1 MTLYSK
7 IKLMKNYF
15 EEICTKLNDEIEIEH
30 IDIVDNS
37 HKHKKHKFFSPEKF
51 HLHLKIKSLYL
62 NSISRVNAQKMI
74 MKILKDDLSTKIH
87 AIEISIEK

>member
-1 MTLYSK
+1 M
-7 IKLMKNYF
+7 KLMKNYF
-15 EEICTKLNDEIEIEH
+15 DKICEKLNNEIEIQH

-37 HKHKKHKFFSPEKF
+37 HKHKGHKSFSPEKF

-74 MKILKDDLSTKIH
+74 MKVLKDDLNTKIH
-87 AIEISIEK
+87 ALEISIER

>member
-1 MTLYSK
+1 
-7 IKLMKNYF
+7 MKNYF
-15 EEICTKLNDEIEIEH
+15 EEICIRLNREIEIEH

-74 MKILKDDLSTKIH
+74 MKVLRHDLNTKIH
-87 AIEISIEK
+87 ALEISIEK